1 VQVEVLNQSGG
12 SEGTAELPARLFEAR
27 VSEYAL
33 YRAVV
38 AYEANQR
45 QGTAAV
51 KSRSQVNRTSKKHHR
66 QKGTGMARLG
76 SLKSPAVKGG
86 GVAFGPVPRSYRT
99 HMPKSLKLSALASAL
114 SLKGREGQVKVVA
127 DFAFPRPST
136 KSFKAVIDACGLG
149 EKKVLFVAPES
160 DPVLLKSGRNLPG
173 VQLRPVAT
181 LCTYDI
187 LAADAVL
194 FTRRALEALPRIFA
208 GRERGQ
214 ERVA

>member
-1 VQVEVLNQSGG
+1 MQVEVLSSTGKG
-12 SEGTAELPARLFEAR
+12 EGTVELPSHLFEAK

-51 KSRSQVNRTSKKHHR
+51 KTRAQVNRTSKKHHR
-66 QKGTGMARLG
+66 QKGTGQARLG

-99 HMPKSLKLSALASAL
+99 QMPKGLKQRAFTSAL
-114 SLKGREGQVKVVA
+114 SLKGRDGMVRVIA
-127 DFAFPRPST
+127 DFEFPAPST

-149 EKKVLFVAPES
+149 GQRLLFVTPES
-160 DPVLLKSGRNLPG
+160 SPVLLKSGRNLPG
-173 VQLRPVAT
+173 VEIQPVGT
-181 LCTYDI
+181 LCTYNI
-187 LAADAVL
+187 LKADAVL
-194 FTRRALEALPRIFA
+194 FTRQALGRLHQIFA
-208 GRERGQ
+208 GSDKE
-214 ERVA
+214 